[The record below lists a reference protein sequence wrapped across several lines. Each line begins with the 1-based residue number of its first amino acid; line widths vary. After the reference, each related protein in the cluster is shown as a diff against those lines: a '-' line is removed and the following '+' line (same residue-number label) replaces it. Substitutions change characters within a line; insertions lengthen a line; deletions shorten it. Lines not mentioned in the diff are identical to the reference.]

1 MAYFWSIWFSK
12 FKFQRRF
19 YLLMQVCYI
28 VVGHSMVY
36 DVDGQNLWIFGGY
49 SLTSVTNQL
58 KRFNLT
64 SSRWEL

>member
-1 MAYFWSIWFSK
+1 
-12 FKFQRRF
+12 
-19 YLLMQVCYI
+19 
-28 VVGHSMVY
+28 MVY